1 MYISFLF
8 LSTLLTFFINNIIS
22 IWFIIELNFLCF
34 VSLLSYDLK
43 KIHTNGNIY
52 YFLIQSLGSVL
63 IFIRALNFL
72 IFSNNLFE
80 FFFVIFLVVKLGGAP
95 FQFWYLKLIQKLR
108 WTSIWLISVW
118 QKLIPLLVMKLLASY
133 YLLEFG
139 SLRVI
144 IGRINNLNQKSIK
157 KILGLSSVFSLGWIL
172 LSIMQRKVWIIFI
185 LGYGFILYI
194 LLRYLKMLNFN
205 NIENLENSNFSIL
218 FYILFFLGLLIIR
231 GIPPFIIFYIKIL
244 ILIDL
249 IKLRFLLVFILL
261 IFRIFII
268 YIYLIIAFSLITFLK
283 NKSFFKSLYFF
294 NTYLLN
300 YIIYNLL
307 ISTWIMYIL

>member
-1 MYISFLF
+1 
-8 LSTLLTFFINNIIS
+8 
-22 IWFIIELNFLCF
+22 LCF
-34 VSLLSYDLK
+34 VSFLSYDLK

-118 QKLIPLLVMKLLASY
+118 QKLIPLIVMKLLASY

-172 LSIMQRKVWIIFI
+172 LSIIQRKVWIIFI

>member
-1 MYISFLF
+1 LYTSFLF

-34 VSLLSYDLK
+34 VSFLSYDLK

-118 QKLIPLLVMKLLASY
+118 QKLIPLIVIKLLASY

-172 LSIMQRKVWIIFI
+172 LSIIQRKVWIIFI